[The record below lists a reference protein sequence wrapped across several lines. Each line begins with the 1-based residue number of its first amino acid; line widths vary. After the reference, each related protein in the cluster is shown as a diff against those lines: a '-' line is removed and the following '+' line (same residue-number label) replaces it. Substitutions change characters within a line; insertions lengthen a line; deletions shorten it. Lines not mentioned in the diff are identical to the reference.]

1 MKLNLKKALDFM
13 KKDIASHFGKL
24 HFDYKI
30 ENDEAKAI
38 CSGLSIRNV
47 TEDALLIVKAYVG
60 GGVTC
65 TLVLDKIDALPHS
78 LKAIND
84 YNRAQS
90 FFTAFANDKGYLEL
104 RNFFICYE
112 LDMLKEYASEFL
124 CRVADFSE
132 DEDVLELVKY
142 TYAD

>member
-24 HFDYKI
+24 SFDYKI

-90 FFTAFANDKGYLEL
+90 FFTAFANDKGYLS
-104 RNFFICYE
+104 FVISSFAMSWIC
-112 LDMLKEYASEFL
+112 
-124 CRVADFSE
+124 
-132 DEDVLELVKY
+132 
-142 TYAD
+142 